1 MDDAVQ
7 TTPIDQGASVSQTD
21 KVSEGTQIANTSVD
35 NTSESTREVAN
46 TPDVKEATPETA
58 QEQTIQPSRSITRQ
72 QELANRVRSL
82 EMANAQLRQGGV
94 PQQAQYNPNIPMND
108 EVLTQVKYRQDLL
121 EAKMQLDEE
130 RSQFAEAEAE
140 FPELKT
146 DREFDDAVYD
156 IYLARKSRGETI
168 HPRDIAK
175 QVKKLMSKA
184 ENAGMAKAENAI
196 SEKSGAGI
204 GMRRSDTNSADD
216 DQQSQIRAAKNLAK
230 SNGFEGAVKFLE
242 ATGM

>member
-21 KVSEGTQIANTSVD
+21 KVSQDTQIANTSVD

-46 TPDVKEATPETA
+46 TPEVKEATQESA
-58 QEQTIQPSRSITRQ
+58 QELTIPSRSITRQ
-72 QELANRVRSL
+72 QELANRVRQL
-82 EMANAQLRQGGV
+82 ETANAQLRQGV

-130 RSQFAEAEAE
+130 RSQFAEAESE

-204 GMRRSDTNSADD
+204 GMRRSDTNSSDD
-216 DQQSQIRAAKNLAK
+216 DQQSQIRAAKSLAK